1 MKNLK
6 KKHTYGHKY
15 APGPTRE
22 RPNLSWFL
30 EPFPKCTHLNSLFL
44 KSLTAPVIQISQG
57 IINWRQKGFK
67 VFFQAF
73 KSCGYFGFT
82 LSARCLANCIRCG
95 YQWIAFGHWKFLA
108 TEFQG
113 EWVVQMVMFQPP
125 FSLKPYCLIRI
136 WHFSNWN
143 GTLPL
148 HWININVNV
157 TAFGSQRAKTDKMYK
172 IQCNVFV
179 LSFDWNSLIGSFW
192 WIWK

>member
-1 MKNLK
+1 MWLLWIHFKCKMFSELNKMWLSVDRLWPLEILSHRNL
-6 KKHTYGHKY
+6 
-15 APGPTRE
+15 
-22 RPNLSWFL
+22 
-30 EPFPKCTHLNSLFL
+30 
-44 KSLTAPVIQISQG
+44 
-57 IINWRQKGFK
+57 
-67 VFFQAF
+67 
-73 KSCGYFGFT
+73 
-82 LSARCLANCIRCG
+82 
-95 YQWIAFGHWKFLA
+95 
-108 TEFQG
+108 

-179 LSFDWNSLIGSFW
+179 LSFDWNSLIPNATCLAHTQPPTPLFIVYCVCRLNWPTKCQQSIHF
-192 WIWK
+192 

>member
-1 MKNLK
+1 MFSGLNKMW
-6 KKHTYGHKY
+6 
-15 APGPTRE
+15 
-22 RPNLSWFL
+22 LSVDRLWPL
-30 EPFPKCTHLNSLFL
+30 EILSHRNS
-44 KSLTAPVIQISQG
+44 
-57 IINWRQKGFK
+57 
-67 VFFQAF
+67 
-73 KSCGYFGFT
+73 
-82 LSARCLANCIRCG
+82 
-95 YQWIAFGHWKFLA
+95 
-108 TEFQG
+108 

-179 LSFDWNSLIGSFW
+179 LSLDWNSLRPNASYTTCLAHTHMQGCIFRLTCSHPELTEDHLLTSAYVKIFRTVTRNAVNKSVW
-192 WIWK
+192 RKKIVLDFP